1 MTDLQFLA
9 SVAIGWI
16 FHAVWLGMRRMVT
29 EIEAEPVW
37 EDPTDTPYN

>member
-1 MTDLQFLA
+1 MSDFQFFA

-16 FHAVWLGMRRMVT
+16 FHAVWVAMRRMVT

-37 EDPTDTPYN
+37 KDPTDTPYN